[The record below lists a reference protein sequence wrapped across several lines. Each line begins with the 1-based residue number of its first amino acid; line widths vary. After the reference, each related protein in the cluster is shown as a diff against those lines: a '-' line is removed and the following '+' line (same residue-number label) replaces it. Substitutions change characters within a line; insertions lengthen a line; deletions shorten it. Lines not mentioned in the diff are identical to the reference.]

1 MGKDGERGRERRDG
15 GGMNFITKLIPQT
28 YVLSHEANNGAIHS
42 RGLTLIIQPSFQG
55 SSSGVHWGY
64 KPPPTSSQQG
74 GTSHA
79 HLDIKAQAFPAVWS
93 PWVLTTFPSFHHQTY
108 RKQQPWPH
116 RPPCTFFWGSD
127 MDALIPGLLCG
138 RHAVLKQS
146 AANTSLSLPCFILS
160 HILGS
165 PFIFFPPLSWL
176 FSSRWVLPVQP
187 RRLFRPISDPWW
199 NKIKWEIT
207 AYLHWAEPQD

>member
-1 MGKDGERGRERRDG
+1 MGKDGERGREGRDG
-15 GGMNFITKLIPQT
+15 GEMNFITKLIPQT

-93 PWVLTTFPSFHHQTY
+93 PWVLTTFH
-108 RKQQPWPH
+108 
-116 RPPCTFFWGSD
+116 
-127 MDALIPGLLCG
+127 
-138 RHAVLKQS
+138 
-146 AANTSLSLPCFILS
+146 
-160 HILGS
+160 
-165 PFIFFPPLSWL
+165 PFIIKLTESSSPGHTDPHVLSFEDLTWTL
-176 FSSRWVLPVQP
+176 
-187 RRLFRPISDPWW
+187 
-199 NKIKWEIT
+199 
-207 AYLHWAEPQD
+207 